1 MEAVRVWA
9 CIAVC
14 AMKREFSDC
23 FEASLV
29 DLRSLLGWMDI
40 CTICAL
46 WMLTKHQRIE
56 NTFFARNTNIGLLCD
71 LCIVKISDL
80 CTVLII
86 GGNFEREI
94 VKMTI
99 ERTWCIGIGLF
110 GFYFYRK
117 WCLIDWNQVYDEWQL
132 DWIFYESIDFCRLSR
147 QSRE

>member
-1 MEAVRVWA
+1 MCERVSQFVRWKENLATALKLRSWTYARYSDGWTFVLSVLSECWRN
-9 CIAVC
+9 INESRTHSL
-14 AMKREFSDC
+14 REIQILDC
-23 FEASLV
+23 FVISASL
-29 DLRSLLGWMDI
+29 
-40 CTICAL
+40 
-46 WMLTKHQRIE
+46 
-56 NTFFARNTNIGLLCD
+56 
-71 LCIVKISDL
+71 
-80 CTVLII
+80 TVLII

>member
-1 MEAVRVWA
+1 MCERVSQFVRWKENLATALKLRSWTYARYSDGWTFVLSVLSECWQN
-9 CIAVC
+9 INES
-14 AMKREFSDC
+14 RTHSLRGIQILDC
-23 FEASLV
+23 FVISASL
-29 DLRSLLGWMDI
+29 
-40 CTICAL
+40 
-46 WMLTKHQRIE
+46 
-56 NTFFARNTNIGLLCD
+56 
-71 LCIVKISDL
+71 
-80 CTVLII
+80 TVLII

-99 ERTWCIGIGLF
+99 EHTWCIGIGLF